1 MRRLCQQR
9 AFTLVE
15 LLIVMVIVAILA
27 VTSVA
32 FISNG
37 VTIYSQGVERQEVVA
52 QARFML
58 TRLAK
63 ELRHATPNSL
73 RLSCEG
79 ACTLSQCLEFTPF
92 KSATHYTDTLPTA
105 APFTVNA
112 VNFDLNNLPSP
123 NVGEWAVIYPL
134 NSNEIY
140 DTSADKRLQVEAYN
154 SPSSAVID
162 EWQFS
167 KAFAQESPTK
177 RLYLLQNPVSF
188 CVEGNQL
195 FRYQDYGFTK
205 NQLSAAQLQAISSI
219 KRDLIALH
227 ISNNLAV
234 QEFFNLTDAAL
245 TRTAVLNL
253 QAAMQFNQS
262 ENIILNHEVH
272 IPNVP

>member
-1 MRRLCQQR
+1 MSRRLQQCG
-9 AFTLVE
+9 FTLIE

-32 FISNG
+32 FISGG
-37 VTIYSQGVERQEVVA
+37 VSIYSQGVARQEAVA

-79 ACTLSQCLEFTPF
+79 NCTLSQCLEFTPF
-92 KSATHYTDTLPTA
+92 QSATHYTDTLPTA
-105 APFTVNA
+105 VPFKVKA
-112 VNFDLNNLPSP
+112 VNFDLNNLPEPS
-123 NVGEWAVIYPL
+123 VGEWAVIYPL

-140 DTSADKRLQVEAYN
+140 DTNADKRLQVDAYN
-154 SPSSAVID
+154 NSSLAVID

-167 KAFAQESPTK
+167 KAFAAESPTK

-195 FRYQDYGFTK
+195 FRYQDYGFNK
-205 NQLSAAQLQAISSI
+205 NQLSAAQLQAVSSI

-227 ISNNLAV
+227 INNNLTV
-234 QEFFNLTDAAL
+234 QEFFNLTDTAL

-253 QAAMQFNQS
+253 QVAMQFNQS
-262 ENIILNHEVH
+262 ESIMFNHEVH